1 MNQKVQSY
9 ITSDT
14 LGKSVPELIIKVYDG
29 AINNLSDAS
38 RFYQSEELTRGYDAL
53 EKAKR
58 FIVHLYTTLD
68 MEKGGEIADR
78 LSKLYVFI
86 LEQINI
92 AQATGNQ
99 NIMKE
104 SMVILKNIREGWSQ
118 LAEHTRKKPETPAT
132 LPGPPSGANLSF
144 SI

>member
-1 MNQKVQSY
+1 MNQKIHSY
-9 ITSDT
+9 RTTDT
-14 LGKSVPELIIKVYDG
+14 LGKSIPELIIKVYDG
-29 AINNLSDAS
+29 AINNLNDAS
-38 RFYQSEELTRGYDAL
+38 QFYQRKDIAHGHDAV

-68 MEKGGEIADR
+68 MEKGGEIAAR

-86 LEQINI
+86 LEQTNI

-99 NIMKE
+99 EILSE
-104 SMVILKNIREGWSQ
+104 AVAILKNIREGWSQ
-118 LAEHTRKKPETPAT
+118 LADQTRNKPESPA
-132 LPGPPSGANLSF
+132 PAPEASVNKNLSF

>member
-1 MNQKVQSY
+1 MNRKIQSY
-9 ITSDT
+9 QASDT

-29 AINNLSDAS
+29 AISNLGEAS
-38 RFYQSEELTRGYDAL
+38 RFYQREEITLGYDAI

-92 AQATGNQ
+92 AQATGDQKILN
-99 NIMKE
+99 E
-104 SMVILKNIREGWSQ
+104 SMTILKNIREGWSQ
-118 LAEHTRKKPETPAT
+118 LSEQTKRKPENPASE
-132 LPGPPSGANLSF
+132 PPSNSNLSF